1 MGVPDFQSLMLPLL
15 QAVADGAE
23 HGFGETV
30 DRLAAEFKLTGEER
44 AEMISSGQRRF
55 DNRVGWAITYL
66 SQSGVL
72 ERTGRGRF
80 QIAERGRQILA
91 EKPERIDV
99 KTLQQFPEYQ
109 KFKSRTKLSDKQ
121 ATSPEDETLTPEE
134 VLAESY
140 QELRRDLAAVLLE
153 RLRQASPA
161 FLEQLVVELL
171 VAMGYGGSLQDA
183 GKAVGGTG
191 DGGIDG
197 IIKEDRLGLESVY
210 IQAKRWE
217 GTVSRPQVQQFSGAL
232 DDKGARKGVFITT
245 SHFSAEAREY
255 AARATTK
262 RIVLIDGDEL
272 AQLMMEHG
280 VGVTTVATYAV
291 QKVDLDY
298 FEGIE

>member
-72 ERTGRGRF
+72 EKTGRGRF

>member
-1 MGVPDFQSLMLPLL
+1 MAVPDFQTIMLPLL
-15 QAVADGAE
+15 QSLADGAE

-30 DRLAAEFKLTGEER
+30 EHLATVFVLTGEDR

-55 DNRVGWAITYL
+55 DNRVGWSITYL
-66 SQSGVL
+66 SQSGVV

-80 QIAERGRQILA
+80 RITNRGRHILT
-91 EKPERIDV
+91 EHPERFDL
-99 KTLQQFPEYQ
+99 KYLERFPEYQ
-109 KFKSRTKLSDKQ
+109 DFKSRGKAPNEPPPVNTGQS
-121 ATSPEDETLTPEE
+121 LTPEE

-153 RLRQASPA
+153 RVRQAPPA

-171 VAMGYGGSLQDA
+171 VAMGYGGSLHDA
-183 GKAVGGTG
+183 GKAVGQSG

-217 GTVSRPQVQQFSGAL
+217 GPVSRPQVQQFSGAL

-245 SHFSAEAREY
+245 SRFSADARDY
-255 AARATTK
+255 AQRATAK

-291 QKVDLDY
+291 QKVDTDY
-298 FEGIE
+298 FEGAG

>member
-1 MGVPDFQSLMLPLL
+1 MLPLL

>member
-1 MGVPDFQSLMLPLL
+1 VGVPDFQSLMLPLL

>member
-1 MGVPDFQSLMLPLL
+1 MLPLL

-72 ERTGRGRF
+72 EKTGRGRF

>member
-1 MGVPDFQSLMLPLL
+1 MAVPDFQTIMLPLL
-15 QAVADGAE
+15 ETLADGGE

-30 DRLAAEFKLTGEER
+30 ERLAGVFALSGEDR

-55 DNRVGWAITYL
+55 DNRVGWSITYL
-66 SQSGVL
+66 SQSGVV

-80 QIAERGRQILA
+80 RITERGRQILA
-91 EKPERIDV
+91 GKPARVDLKYLER
-99 KTLQQFPEYQ
+99 FPEYQ
-109 KFKSRTKLSDKQ
+109 QFKSRGKAPSEPTPARNEQS
-121 ATSPEDETLTPEE
+121 LTPEE
-134 VLAESY
+134 VLAESH
-140 QELRRDLAAVLLE
+140 QELRQDLAAVLLE
-153 RLRQASPA
+153 RVRQAPPA
-161 FLEQLVVELL
+161 FLEQLVVDLL

-183 GKAVGGTG
+183 GKAVGQSG

-217 GTVSRPQVQQFSGAL
+217 GPVSRPQVQQFSGAL

-245 SHFSAEAREY
+245 SRFSAEARDY
-255 AARATTK
+255 AQRATTK

-291 QKVDLDY
+291 QKVDTDY
-298 FEGIE
+298 FEGME